1 MTSELQN
8 SLDKL
13 FDLMQQ
19 TTDAQVRTQLLAE
32 CSKLSSAIANSVT
45 AATAAA

>member
-8 SLDKL
+8 TLDTL
-13 FDLMQQ
+13 FDLMQR
-19 TTDAQVRTQLLAE
+19 TKDAQARTQLLAE

-45 AATAAA
+45 AANAAA